1 MILDVS
7 DLESYSLDLER
18 GLVTFGTGF
27 DGAQLYYTLSPHG
40 LSVAGGAAHTVG
52 VGGLWLGGGRGPF
65 SNIAGLA
72 CDSIVGVEYVDAS
85 GELQVALVP

>member
-1 MILDVS
+1 MQSTL
-7 DLESYSLDLER
+7 Y
-18 GLVTFGTGF
+18 
-27 DGAQLYYTLSPHG
+27 GALAPYG
-40 LSVAGGAAHTVG
+40 LSVPGGAALGGG

-85 GELQVALVP
+85 GELQVALVPEYHTSVLPYC